1 MNFKPKTREHLR
13 DFQARCDWP
22 DATKQLENA
31 VEMLC
36 ESHRNGGRVLLCGNG
51 GSAADSE
58 HIVGELAKG
67 FLLPRRLHAAEAA
80 QLRAAD
86 CDAILAEKLQ
96 RGVAAMAL
104 TGHAPLATAVQNDCD
119 SQLAFAQQTYVYG
132 KSGDVLIAISTS
144 GNSRNVILA
153 LQTARAFGLKTIG
166 LTGESGG
173 QMAPWCDLLFRAPSR
188 ETFRIQEFHLPL
200 YHTICAMI
208 EAELF
213 GE

>member
-1 MNFKPKTREHLR
+1 MIFKEKTRAHLR
-13 DFQARCDWP
+13 DFEERCDWKAASP
-22 DATKQLENA
+22 LLEIA
-31 VEMLC
+31 VAMLC
-36 ESHRNGGRVLLCGNG
+36 ECHRSGGRVLICGNG

-67 FLLPRRLHAAEAA
+67 FLLPRHLSEAETAK
-80 QLRAAD
+80 LR
-86 CDAILAEKLQ
+86 DAGCESVLAEKLQ
-96 RGVAAMAL
+96 RGLAAMAL

-119 SQLAFAQQTYVYG
+119 PQLAFAQQVFVHG
-132 KSGDVLIAISTS
+132 RVGDVLLGISTS
-144 GNSRNVILA
+144 GNSRNVVLA

-173 QMAPWCDLLFRAPSR
+173 QMAPHCDLLFRAPSC

-200 YHTICAMI
+200 YHTLCAMV